1 MSRYNSEYIGS
12 IFLILYM
19 KQPIAVSITDTH
31 LSENT
36 IEINISIFK
45 QAFNICDE
53 LGVKS
58 LLHLGDIFNSRKGQ
72 PEQVLN
78 TWKSILDEAA
88 ERQIIIYAIPGNH
101 DKTDLTSDASFLDA
115 FDGHPAFKVLKAG
128 QMFSNE
134 FVDLYFLP
142 YYDEKLVY
150 VEKLKAIIENMAQG
164 RISILCT
171 HVGIEGSFTNKG
183 AKKESEVTSNK
194 FNEFTYVIIGHY
206 HNRQVLE
213 GGKIIY
219 TGSGYQANF
228 GEDRNKGVIVIYDT
242 ENKNEIFDFLQLD
255 FPEYITVDVL
265 PEDIT
270 KELVDSVKLKQLEA
284 NIRIRVQGEV
294 SEEKKHL
301 VVLLQDTGAKVL
313 IEKESF
319 EVQNISANK
328 TLVMNDNDILTSFD
342 EWSTSKEIENP
353 EFGRQLL
360 NDFI

>member
-1 MSRYNSEYIGS
+1 
-12 IFLILYM
+12 M
-19 KQPIAVSITDTH
+19 KSPIAVWITDTH

-36 IEINISIFK
+36 IEINRSIF
-45 QAFNICDE
+45 QQTFNVCDE

-58 LLHLGDIFNSRKGQ
+58 ILHGGDCFNSRKGQ
-72 PEQVLN
+72 PEIVLN
-78 TWKSILDEAA
+78 AFKSILDEAA
-88 ERQIIIYAIPGNH
+88 ERQIIIYAIAGNH
-101 DKTDLTSDASFLDA
+101 DKTDLTSEESFLDA
-115 FDGHPAFKVLKAG
+115 FDGHPAFKVLKSG
-128 QMFSNE
+128 QILSNE
-134 FVDLYFLP
+134 HVDLHFLP
-142 YYDEKLVY
+142 YFDEKLVY
-150 VEKLKAIIENMAQG
+150 AEKLKEISENVDST

-183 AKKESEVTSNK
+183 AKKESEVTSDK
-194 FNEFTYVIIGHY
+194 FNVFTHVIIGHY

-228 GEDRNKGVIVIYDT
+228 GENKDKGILVIYDT
-242 ENKNEIFDFLQLD
+242 DNKEEIFDFLQLE

-270 KELVDSVKLKQLEA
+270 KELIEQVVQKQIEA

-301 VVLLQDTGAKVL
+301 IVSLQDTGAKVL

-319 EVQNISANK
+319 ETQEIAANK
-328 TLVMNDNDILTSFD
+328 KLVMNDNDILTSFD

-360 NDFI
+360 NELI